1 MTHFSHQAI
10 ADLGNGFDDVVTF
23 RIVFEGFS
31 KLGDGIAESLVDY
44 DLSRPDLALEL
55 FAGYRFA
62 GPAREID
69 EQFHGPGLESGG
81 LAVLADL
88 V

>member
-1 MTHFSHQAI
+1 MTYFSYQAI
-10 ADLGNGFDDVVTF
+10 AALGNCFDDVVMF
-23 RIVFEGFS
+23 RVVTEGLAKF
-31 KLGDGIAESLVDY
+31 GNRIAQCLVDH

-55 FAGYRFA
+55 LAGYRFA
-62 GPAREID
+62 GPAREIE